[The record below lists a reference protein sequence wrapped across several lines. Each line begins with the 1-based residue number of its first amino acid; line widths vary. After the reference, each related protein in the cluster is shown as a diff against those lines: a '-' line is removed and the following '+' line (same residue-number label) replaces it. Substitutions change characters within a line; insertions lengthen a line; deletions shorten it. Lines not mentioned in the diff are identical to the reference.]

1 MTHIKSTRIALTR
14 VPADDTDA
22 LLAALERDGG
32 AIALDYLPAPQL
44 RTLRGDFERAMAG
57 MAWGHNDDDHPDE
70 FSGLTT
76 KRFRG
81 LPKYSAAVEAVLTD
95 RRLLRMSRHCL
106 GERIVISTAEL
117 MAIGPGEVR
126 QRFHRDGD
134 SWRRAALSDDIL
146 FSANI
151 ALTEFHRDNG
161 ATVVVPGSHRWP
173 AMRDPDASEIC
184 YAEMPAGA
192 ALLYRGRIVHC
203 GGANATTAPRIGLYV
218 GYIPSWLRPIENFAV
233 TVGSERLAR
242 LARETQEL
250 LCYHKSGFH
259 VVV

>member
-1 MTHIKSTRIALTR
+1 MSRNSTVALAR
-14 VPADDTDA
+14 VPAQDTDA

-32 AIALDYLPAPQL
+32 VIALDYLPTPRIRQL
-44 RTLRGDFERAMAG
+44 RSDFERAMAG
-57 MAWGHNDDDHPDE
+57 MEWGHNDDDHPDA

-81 LPKYSAAVEAVLTD
+81 LPRYSAAVEAVLID
-95 RRLLRMSRHCL
+95 ERLLRMARRCL
-106 GERIVISTAEL
+106 GERIIVSTAEL

-134 SWRRAALSDDIL
+134 SWHRAVLTQDTL
-146 FSANI
+146 FSVNI
-151 ALTEFHRDNG
+151 ALTDFHRHNG
-161 ATVVVPGSHRWP
+161 ATVVAPGSHRWP
-173 AMRDPDASEIC
+173 ALREPCAGEIC

-233 TVGSERLAR
+233 TVGSVRLEQLDR
-242 LARETQEL
+242 QTQEL